1 VRLALSQMNATVGDI
16 PGNAGRIRVGLRAA
30 ADAGAELVLF
40 PELALTG
47 YPPEDLLLKE
57 HFLADAAAAL
67 GELASETHGLVAVV
81 GFPER
86 AEDVYNAAAVLAD
99 GAVHAIY
106 RKVYLP
112 NYGVFDEQR
121 YFQAGAA
128 GAVID
133 IGSAS
138 SSHRPG
144 TGKAE
149 RLGLT
154 VCEDIWEPGPP
165 ASEEALAGATLI
177 LNISASPYH
186 AGKGSERERMFAQ
199 RARDN
204 IACVAF
210 CGLVG
215 GQDELVFDGHS
226 CVLDHTGATIARAAQ
241 FREELLVCDVDL
253 EAAAAARLRDPS
265 QRPAARHSERRAQV
279 LPALR
284 KARVADRGS
293 QEGRWASEARTQ
305 GAWRAGR
312 SGDASAASVSRL
324 RHASFARLSGP
335 PGPLTEPL
343 APVEAEVYAALTLGL
358 RDYVFKNGFQQ
369 VVLGLSGGI
378 DSALV
383 ACLAADALG
392 PARVNVA
399 IMPSPYSSSA
409 TQDDARA
416 LAAALG
422 VHTHELAIEP
432 VMGAYADALRADFAG
447 REPDITE
454 ENLQAR
460 IRGNLL
466 MALSNKFGWLVLA
479 TGNKSEMSVG
489 YTTLYGDLAGGFAV
503 IKDVPKT
510 LVYRLCT
517 WRNSDDGAGAP
528 DAIAPQA
535 GVFDDDVRDAATA
548 AAHRPIPL
556 SIIERAP
563 SAELRADQ
571 RDEDSLPPY
580 PVLDRILEGYVE
592 LDRSREQLIAQGLPE
607 ADVERTIRLVDLAEY
622 KRRQAPPGIKIT
634 PRAFG
639 RDRRM
644 PITNRYRG

>member
-1 VRLALSQMNATVGDI
+1 MRLALCQMNATVGDI
-16 PGNAGRIRVGLRAA
+16 AGNTQRIRAGMRDAS
-30 ADAGAELVLF
+30 DAGAELVLF
-40 PELALTG
+40 PELAITG

-57 HFLADAAAAL
+57 HFLADAASAL
-67 GELASETHGLVAVV
+67 RELAGDARGVVAVV

-86 AEDVYNAAAVLAD
+86 AQDVYNAAAVLAD

-121 YFQAGAA
+121 YFQAGPG
-128 GAVID
+128 GAIFDV
-133 IGSAS
+133 GSQ
-138 SSHRPG
+138 RV
-144 TGKAE
+144 
-149 RLGLT
+149 GLT

-186 AGKGSERERMFAQ
+186 VGKGSERERMFAQ
-199 RARDN
+199 RAREN
-204 IACVAF
+204 LACVAF

-215 GQDELVFDGHS
+215 GQDELVFDGHA
-226 CVLDHTGATIARAAQ
+226 CVIDHNGTTIARAAQ

-253 EAAAAARLRDPS
+253 EAAAAARLRDTR
-265 QRPAARHSERRAQV
+265 QRPAARRSERRV
-279 LPALR
+279 LELPALP
-284 KARVADRGS
+284 
-293 QEGRWASEARTQ
+293 AS
-305 GAWRAGR
+305 
-312 SGDASAASVSRL
+312 SAAATS
-324 RHASFARLSGP
+324 ATDAA
-335 PGPLTEPL
+335 PGGALAEPLT
-343 APVEAEVYAALTLGL
+343 PVGAEVYGALTLGL
-358 RDYVFKNGFQQ
+358 RDYVRKNGFEH

-392 PARVNVA
+392 HERVGAV
-399 IMPSPYSSSA
+399 IMPSPYSSTV
-409 TQDDARA
+409 TQADARA
-416 LAAALG
+416 LAAALRLP
-422 VHTHELAIEP
+422 THELAIESI
-432 VMGAYADALRADFAG
+432 MDAYDQALQVEFAAH
-447 REPDITE
+447 EPDLTE

-466 MALSNKFGWLVLA
+466 MALSNKFGWLVVT

-489 YTTLYGDLAGGFAV
+489 YSTLYGDLAGGFAV

-510 LVYRLCT
+510 LVYRLCE
-517 WRNSDDGAGAP
+517 WRNSPAGAFAARALDGP
-528 DAIAPQA
+528 DAPA
-535 GVFDDDVRDAATA
+535 GVE
-548 AAHRPIPL
+548 HPIPD
-556 SIIERAP
+556 SIIERPP
-563 SAELRADQ
+563 SAELRPEQ

-580 PVLDRILEGYVE
+580 ELLDRILEGYVE
-592 LDRSREQLIAQGLPE
+592 LYHSREQLIAQGLPE
-607 ADVERTIRLVDLAEY
+607 AEVDRTIRLVDLAEY